1 MTVTTDPLDA
11 LLALRDGQA
20 TARWN
25 FVDAVGSPVDAP
37 GGLGNAVAL
46 SYGFLTAA
54 PAYFATR
61 GFAAFGAAEQAATR
75 DALAAVS
82 SVARVGFT
90 EVGGVG
96 QLTFGMNA
104 QASGGSGY
112 AYSPSFGYT
121 STDGTITAV
130 RASELAGD
138 VWLDSGRAWADADF
152 DRGGHG
158 HGTLLHEVLHALGL
172 KHPFEATPAGHTLDP
187 AHDNKAWTVMS
198 YTPHPHGWL
207 RTVTGDGR
215 SFTATYRAI
224 EPETP
229 MPYDILALQA
239 LYGASAAVRTGD
251 DVYTFDP
258 ARPFIR
264 TIVDAGGTDTLSVA
278 NFDRGCTI
286 DLRDGRFSSITI
298 PSDPLPPG
306 YAETRPGIYDG
317 TDNLAIAFGT
327 RIENATG
334 GAGADQLIG
343 NALANVLDG
352 RGGND
357 TMSGGGGNDT
367 ASYRFAASAVQVN
380 LGAEGPQATGGSGSD
395 MLRSIENLIGSAHA
409 DRLTGNAGANRIDG
423 GAGADTM
430 VGGDGSDTYV
440 VGDAGD
446 RVVEADAGG
455 VDWVHS
461 TLASTTLG
469 ANVEN
474 GRILA
479 TGRASMTGNALANVI
494 QAGAGADTLDGGSG
508 IDTLSY
514 APAGAGVSVSL
525 AIAVAQAT
533 GGSGSDT
540 IAGFEWLVGS
550 AQADR
555 LSGDGRA
562 NRLLGGAGADALS
575 GGGGNDTLLGGVG
588 RDSLLGG
595 SGSDRFAWS
604 AVAETSPQAAGRDLV
619 ADFVPGEDRLDLSG
633 IDADGA
639 LAGDQAFTQLLAAG
653 AGFTAAGQLR
663 FASGVLWG
671 NTDADAG
678 AEFSIALSRVGA
690 LALGDF
696 VL

>member
-1 MTVTTDPLDA
+1 MMLTMTPTLDPLDA
-11 LLALRDGQA
+11 LLAVRDGQP

-25 FVDAVGSPVDAP
+25 FVDAVGSPVDTPA
-37 GGLGNAVAL
+37 GLGNAVAL
-46 SYGFLTAA
+46 SYGFLSA
-54 PAYFATR
+54 PPPYFAVS
-61 GFAAFGAAEQAATR
+61 GFRAFTAIEQAATR
-75 DALAAVS
+75 DVLATVS
-82 SVARVGFT
+82 GVARVGFT

-96 QLTFGMNA
+96 TLSFGMNA
-104 QASGGSGY
+104 QGAGGSGF
-112 AYSPSFGYT
+112 AYSPSFGYS
-121 STDGTITAV
+121 STNGTITAV

-138 VWLDSGRAWADADF
+138 VWLDSTEGWAAADF
-152 DRGGHG
+152 ARGGRG
-158 HGTLLHEVLHALGL
+158 HGTLLHELLHALGL
-172 KHPFEATPAGHTLDP
+172 KHPFQSTPAGHTLDP

-207 RTVTGDGR
+207 RTVTGDSS
-215 SFTATYRAI
+215 SFTAAYRAI

-239 LYGASAAVRTGD
+239 LYGANATVRTGD
-251 DVYTFDP
+251 NVYTFDP

-264 TIVDAGGTDTLSVA
+264 TIVDAGGTDTVSVA

-286 DLRDGRFSSITI
+286 DLRDGRFSSIAI

-306 YAETRPGIYDG
+306 VAETRSGIYDG

-334 GAGADQLIG
+334 GAGADRLIG

-352 RGGND
+352 RGG
-357 TMSGGGGNDT
+357 
-367 ASYRFAASAVQVN
+367 
-380 LGAEGPQATGGSGSD
+380 P
-395 MLRSIENLIGSAHA
+395 
-409 DRLTGNAGANRIDG
+409 
-423 GAGADTM
+423 DTM

-440 VGDAGD
+440 VDHAGD
-446 RVVEADAGG
+446 RVVETNAAAAGG
-455 VDWVHS
+455 VDGVQS

-479 TGRASMTGNALANVI
+479 GGSASMTGNGLRNVI
-494 QAGAGADTLDGGSG
+494 HAGAGANAMNGGAG
-508 IDTLSY
+508 LDTLSY
-514 APAGAGVSVSL
+514 AYAGAGVTVSL
-525 AIAVAQAT
+525 AIATAQAT

-540 IAGFEWLVGS
+540 IAGFEWLTGS
-550 AQADR
+550 PYADR
-555 LSGDGRA
+555 LSGGGLA
-562 NRLLGGAGADALS
+562 NRLVGGSGADTLS

-595 SGSDRFAWS
+595 SGSDRFEWNAI
-604 AVAETSPQAAGRDLV
+604 AETGLEATSRDLV
-619 ADFVPGEDRLDLSG
+619 ADFVSGQDRLDLSG
-633 IDADGA
+633 IDANAA
-639 LAGDQAFTQLLAAG
+639 LAGNQAFTRLLGAG

-671 NTDADAG
+671 NTDADAS
-678 AEFSIALSRVGA
+678 AEFSIALGGIGA